1 MSGFYNDGPSIILGV
16 PQPPSSGLT
25 PYRSVVRV
33 ERPVVE
39 PVSLA
44 MAKKQ
49 CRVDTEADDEYI
61 AHLIAVA
68 RQYVEDTLDITLLT
82 TTWEARYDIFP
93 TWEINLPRPPLQN
106 KTITVTY
113 RPGDGNYY
121 SLSSAAAAFQWDHRS
136 TPGRIFPLW
145 ASAWPPVRGDENSVV
160 VRYTAGYGDDGT
172 ACPPEAKH
180 LIMLLV
186 AHWYDSRQPVAPGAA
201 NPVPLT
207 VETLMA
213 SSGLGIYR

>member
-1 MSGFYNDGPSIILGV
+1 MNSFDSPAIILGV
-16 PQPPSSGLT
+16 PQPPSAGVT

-33 ERPVVE
+33 SRPVVE
-39 PVSLA
+39 PVSLSL
-44 MAKKQ
+44 AKKQ

-61 AHLIAVA
+61 SHLIAVA
-68 RQYVEDTLDITLLT
+68 RQHVEDMLDITLLT

-93 TWEINLPRPPLQN
+93 TWEINLPRPPLQSG
-106 KTITVTY
+106 TITVSY
-113 RPGDGNYY
+113 RGGTGELAT
-121 SLSSAAAAFQWDHRS
+121 LSSAASQFQVDHRAI
-136 TPGRIFPLW
+136 PGRIFPLW
-145 ASAWPPVRGDENSVV
+145 STAWPGVRGDENSVV
-160 VRYTAGYGDDGT
+160 VQYTAGYGND
-172 ACPPEAKH
+172 AASCPPEAKH
-180 LIMLLV
+180 LILLLV